1 MLAFSTCWNNSRHT
15 DGESMIDEIIEMGF
29 DTIELSHGMTVAKYP
44 GVQDAFKKGK
54 FRCAGVHNYFPAPVE
69 VMIDAP
75 DAFEFTHK
83 RLSDRKRAYDLTL
96 RTLEVAAEFEA
107 RYVVLHMGSVPM
119 KSAKWTKRLTQMVK
133 DGQQLSPEYA
143 KAKLDFVKKRESL
156 HQPHYDRAIEALT
169 LIAEKAQ
176 EVGVPVAIESR
187 SRYEDVPDEREM
199 VMLQEHFADNP
210 WVGYWHDFG
219 HVQLKNNLGLL
230 NHEQWL
236 TKMKD
241 YLIGCHIH
249 DVYWPDRDHRVTLT
263 GEIDYQPLLA
273 MFRDDMPITW
283 ELSPTRKKED
293 IIAAAHVFRQAFPRF
308 CRDGHLQ
315 PA

>member
-1 MLAFSTCWNNSRHT
+1 MLSFSTCWNNSRHT
-15 DGESMIDEIIEMGF
+15 DGEAMIDEIVELGF
-29 DTIELSHGMTVAKYP
+29 DHIELSHGMTIAKYP
-44 GVQDAFKKGK
+44 GVEAAFKKGK
-54 FRCAGVHNYFPAPVE
+54 FRCVGVHNYFPAPVE

-83 RLSDRKRAYDLTL
+83 RLYDRKRAYELTL
-96 RTLEVAAEFEA
+96 RTLETAEKFEA
-107 RYVVLHMGSVPM
+107 KYVVLHMGSVPM
-119 KSAKWTKRLTQMVK
+119 KSSKWTKRLTQMVK
-133 DGQQLSPEYA
+133 EGQQLTPEYA
-143 KAKLDFVKKRESL
+143 KAKLDFVKKREKL

-169 LIAEKAQ
+169 LIADKAK

-219 HVQLKNNLGLL
+219 HVQLKHNLGLL

-236 TKMKD
+236 AKMQP

-249 DVYWPDRDHRVTLT
+249 DVYWPDRDHRVPLT
-263 GEIDYQPLLA
+263 GEIDYNPLLE
-273 MFRDDMPITW
+273 MFQSEMPITW
-283 ELSPTRKKED
+283 ELSPTRKAEE
-293 IIAAAHVFRQAFPRF
+293 IRQAAAVFRQAYARF
-308 CRDGHLQ
+308 CANAPLQ
-315 PA
+315 TA